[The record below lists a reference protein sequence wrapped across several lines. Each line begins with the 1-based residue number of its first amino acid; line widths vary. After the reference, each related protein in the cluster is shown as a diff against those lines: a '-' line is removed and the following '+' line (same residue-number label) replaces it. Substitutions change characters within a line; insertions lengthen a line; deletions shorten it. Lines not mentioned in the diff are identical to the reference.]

1 MQHAKTPMWL
11 LVSSYTVEWLDMH
24 GGEPGAPLGIRET
37 ESAAPPSP
45 LAFVNASTSLRLPL
59 SSSPPKMII
68 WFVARSKTAGV
79 AILAVTG
86 PLPGSSVQ
94 LGLVEPRGK
103 LADGLGTPTCCS
115 DAEACTERK

>member
-1 MQHAKTPMWL
+1 MRL
-11 LVSSYTVEWLDMH
+11 FVSSYTAEWPDLLD
-24 GGEPGAPLGIRET
+24 GEPGAPLAIRET
-37 ESAAPPSP
+37 QSAAPPRP

-59 SSSPPKMII
+59 SSNPPKIII

-94 LGLVEPRGK
+94 LRLIEPRGK
-103 LADGLGTPTCCS
+103 LPDGLGTPTCCS
-115 DAEACTERK
+115 DAEACTERR